1 MSHLLIPDVD
11 EATLAR
17 LRDRAARHGRTAE
30 TEAKAI
36 LADALPPVPAPKWA
50 AVNALR
56 DQLAASGRR
65 FPDSTELISKDRD
78 R

>member
-1 MSHLLIPDVD
+1 MAHLLIPDVD

-17 LRDRAARHGRTAE
+17 LRDRAARHGRTVE

-36 LADALPPVPAPKWA
+36 LSEAVPPAPAPEWA

-56 DQLAASGRR
+56 DQLAASGRT
-65 FPDSTELISKDRD
+65 FPDSTDLIREDRD